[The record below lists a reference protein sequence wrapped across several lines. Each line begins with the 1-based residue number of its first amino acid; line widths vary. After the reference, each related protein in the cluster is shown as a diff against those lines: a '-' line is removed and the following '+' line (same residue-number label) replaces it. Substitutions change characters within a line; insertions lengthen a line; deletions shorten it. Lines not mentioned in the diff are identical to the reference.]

1 MMSDP
6 YTHMFPAWLSRIS
19 ASPAAVGL
27 ESQKTVPAS
36 VKLIR
41 YKAPL
46 EFRSNRRATAN
57 EKVITRATTNPRG
70 VADSSD
76 AVTE

>member
-1 MMSDP
+1 ML
-6 YTHMFPAWLSRIS
+6 PAWLSTIS

-36 VKLIR
+36 VKLIK
-41 YKAPL
+41 YSAPL
-46 EFRSNRRATAN
+46 EFLSKRSARAS
-57 EKVITRATTNPRG
+57 EKVITNATIKPIG
-70 VADSSD
+70 VAASSE